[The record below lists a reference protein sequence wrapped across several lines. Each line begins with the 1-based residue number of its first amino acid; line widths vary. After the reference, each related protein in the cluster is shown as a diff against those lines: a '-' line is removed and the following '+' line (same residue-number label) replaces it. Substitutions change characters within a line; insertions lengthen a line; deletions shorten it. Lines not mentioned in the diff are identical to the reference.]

1 MKSENISQDEKS
13 KINKSKFDFDNLK
26 SDYFLIRIFDIM
38 KKNKTLEILK
48 YNKKLQKRL
57 NLNINDYKKYSQ
69 IYSSIEL
76 ELKTNEYIYG
86 RFINIFDE
94 EKQYYR
100 IYFNNSKK
108 EISRNYL
115 KYKEKVET
123 IKIIINYQ
131 VKSFIELFLDCK
143 CISSIYFK
151 KFYRNNITDM
161 NWMFSKCTL
170 LKEID
175 STNFNTNNV
184 TNMSGMF
191 YECSSLK
198 ELNLNNFNTNNVTNM
213 AWMFCKCS
221 SLEELNLSNFNTN
234 NVENMYCMFHKC
246 SSLKKL
252 NVSNF
257 NFHNVT
263 DMVNMFFGCS
273 LLKELNISNYI
284 NNNKADMNGMFDG
297 CSDELKKKIEEIY
310 D

>member
-184 TNMSGMF
+184 ID
-191 YECSSLK
+191 
-198 ELNLNNFNTNNVTNM
+198 M

-234 NVENMYCMFHKC
+234 NVENMYCMLHKC

-257 NFHNVT
+257 NFHNVI
-263 DMVNMFFGCS
+263 DMANMFFGCS

>member
-123 IKIIINYQ
+123 IKIIKLNHLLNYFLIVNALVQ
-131 VKSFIELFLDCK
+131 FISKNFIE
-143 CISSIYFK
+143 II
-151 KFYRNNITDM
+151 
-161 NWMFSKCTL
+161 
-170 LKEID
+170 
-175 STNFNTNNV
+175 
-184 TNMSGMF
+184 
-191 YECSSLK
+191 
-198 ELNLNNFNTNNVTNM
+198 
-213 AWMFCKCS
+213 
-221 SLEELNLSNFNTN
+221 
-234 NVENMYCMFHKC
+234 
-246 SSLKKL
+246 
-252 NVSNF
+252 
-257 NFHNVT
+257 
-263 DMVNMFFGCS
+263 
-273 LLKELNISNYI
+273 
-284 NNNKADMNGMFDG
+284 
-297 CSDELKKKIEEIY
+297 
-310 D
+310 